1 MANVSTRFTRALN
14 LRHPVVSAPM
24 AFAGGGALAA
34 AVSRA
39 GGLGLIGGGYG
50 DPTWLEEQ
58 FDAAGSERVGV
69 GFITWSLRKSPS
81 RLNSFGSTNSATG
94 SQSASEV
101 TPAASTSPCLATKA

>member
-1 MANVSTRFTRALN
+1 MATISNRLTRTLN

-58 FDAAGSERVGV
+58 FAVVKGAVVDLV
-69 GFITWSLRKSPS
+69 SLP
-81 RLNSFGSTNSATG
+81 TA
-94 SQSASEV
+94 QA
-101 TPAASTSPCLATKA
+101 